1 MPACSFAFTT
11 TSRGAFLVRASIVF
25 TPILSTLAG
34 EVVPR
39 LMWAGAVVGLLGG
52 ILLTTDPAKAA
63 ADVDSEHSPAQLAL
77 LGDLIIVLAAGLWSM
92 VMVRQSKHAPNF
104 KAIHL
109 GTAKL
114 SVMAILSALWL
125 VADILSQLAHGRPAS
140 AVWPG
145 YGHAVLWLVL
155 LWPAI
160 GPWTTGEIT
169 QIEAQARISASHGQ
183 IILAMDPLISIG
195 FAALASAAGD
205 FDSSEQHLGPRGW
218 VGGCILMFACCIAG
232 LASNSHH

>member
-1 MPACSFAFTT
+1 MPCSFAFTT

-34 EVVPR
+34 EEVPR
-39 LMWAGAVVGLLGG
+39 LMWAGAIVGLLGG

-145 YGHAVLWLVL
+145 YGHVVLWCVL

-195 FAALASAAGD
+195 FAALASAAGG